1 MKKMIIF
8 TLYLLSVLTCF
19 MAVPVQAAE
28 PTPVFV
34 REIAEATDRHIIS
47 QSFLNGID
55 NYQRPISRGEFA
67 LLSTNAV
74 AAFYGFPSASASFY
88 ESYFTHHTDATGQPY
103 DLHQYHDWPDG
114 RGVGEVWNYILRYE
128 YRPFSDVLSNS
139 EVDTQIRAAQLM
151 GLIRGRKN
159 GGYDPDSWISR
170 EEAAVMLARIIHLYG
185 PQMENRQPT
194 FYSDAK
200 KIGEWATLYVN
211 IASNAGI
218 MNGKADGGFHPQ
230 DLYTIE
236 QSIVTFNR
244 MFDLLQNAL
253 EPLCGFDISVDQA
266 YSNVLPAFLYY
277 KERLGPFAI
286 VCTEEGDPMH
296 PEDRILLFAKI
307 SEKGGVIYASTG
319 YFVPENFRWN
329 TEAQRLYFQDASSNK
344 AFYLDAATME
354 VVSSV

>member
-159 GGYDPDSWISR
+159 GGYCRSGR
-170 EEAAVMLARIIHLYG
+170 R
-185 PQMENRQPT
+185 
-194 FYSDAK
+194 
-200 KIGEWATLYVN
+200 
-211 IASNAGI
+211 
-218 MNGKADGGFHPQ
+218 
-230 DLYTIE
+230 
-236 QSIVTFNR
+236 
-244 MFDLLQNAL
+244 
-253 EPLCGFDISVDQA
+253 
-266 YSNVLPAFLYY
+266 
-277 KERLGPFAI
+277 
-286 VCTEEGDPMH
+286 
-296 PEDRILLFAKI
+296 
-307 SEKGGVIYASTG
+307 
-319 YFVPENFRWN
+319 
-329 TEAQRLYFQDASSNK
+329 
-344 AFYLDAATME
+344 
-354 VVSSV
+354 